1 MAGQVE
7 DTAMSEPPGDGFGRL
22 VWSLDRLLRWPEDLM
37 NFVAA
42 AATFFL
48 MLLGVVQI
56 VLNQVGLPIFGYID
70 MIELAMPILAVLG
83 IAYCQ
88 RMGTHIRMDILV
100 GRFRGR
106 LLWGVEAFAALATL
120 IIAILLARFA
130 WSFFNDAFT
139 IGDST
144 TDAEIDTWPSKLLVP
159 IAFAMLSFRMLV
171 QFLGALRL
179 FLSPGLVPVGV
190 VVQKDIAEQA
200 QDEIREAMAGG
211 DKA

>member
-1 MAGQVE
+1 MAGNVD
-7 DTAMSEPPGDGFGRL
+7 DTALSAPPEDGFGRL
-22 VWSLDRLLRWPEDLM
+22 VWSLDRAFRLPENLM
-37 NFVAA
+37 NFIAA

-56 VLNQVGLPIFGYID
+56 VLNQIGYPIFGYID

-88 RMGTHIRMDILV
+88 RMGTHIRMDILIS
-100 GRFRGR
+100 RFRGR
-106 LLWGVEAFAALATL
+106 FLWFLEAFAALATL

-130 WSFFNDAFT
+130 WSFFNDAYV

-159 IAFAMLSFRMLV
+159 VAFAMLSLRMLV
-171 QFLGALRL
+171 QFLGSLRL
-179 FLSPGLVPVGV
+179 TLDPSLPPVGV

-200 QDEIREAMAGG
+200 QEEIREAMAGE
-211 DKA
+211 DRT

>member
-1 MAGQVE
+1 
-7 DTAMSEPPGDGFGRL
+7 
-22 VWSLDRLLRWPEDLM
+22 
-37 NFVAA
+37 
-42 AATFFL
+42 
-48 MLLGVVQI
+48 
-56 VLNQVGLPIFGYID
+56 
-70 MIELAMPILAVLG
+70 
-83 IAYCQ
+83 
-88 RMGTHIRMDILV
+88 MDILV